1 MLTSSFPAVL
11 VDVAANPKELSAS
24 QMGQLEKKPPK
35 TRFKK
40 FVKMTHPTCPCNNL
54 TNFEYEAHATTGNG
68 SYVNLLVKTF
78 ENTLGELIFGE
89 F

>member
-11 VDVAANPKELSAS
+11 VDVAANPKQLSAS

-35 TRFKK
+35 TRLKK
-40 FVKMTHPTCPCNNL
+40 FVKMTDLTSPRNSL

-68 SYVNLLVKTF
+68 SYVNLL
-78 ENTLGELIFGE
+78 TLDCKNF
-89 F
+89 